1 MTVIVMTREMGT
13 LGKEVAREFARRKNY
28 SVVHHELVRNSL
40 ERAAMS
46 EESEVYRFLEG
57 SDAEIAQWRNQH
69 AADGYL
75 TRTEVLELAGKGN
88 VLIRGWGATRL
99 LKSVPNVLSVRV
111 CAPMPFR
118 VNVMM
123 KRLGVDEHTARRE
136 IRRSDAAHSRAFL
149 RFFQID
155 WRAAE
160 NYDLVLNTSHASPAD
175 CAETLLQAVEAA
187 TFGETDE
194 MHRVLN
200 DMLLSARIEEE
211 LRVQG
216 LADVWGRHVEAAVA
230 DGAVRLFG
238 VVSHSET
245 RRTAEDIVASKFGIA
260 QIQNDIVQ
268 SSGYGD

>member
-13 LGKEVAREFARRKNY
+13 LGKEVAREFARRRGY
-28 SVVHHELVRNSL
+28 SVVHHELVRSPA
-40 ERAAMS
+40 ERAAMR

-57 SDAEIAQWRNQH
+57 SEAEIDAWRNNH

-75 TRTEVLELAGKGN
+75 TRTEVLELAAQGD

-111 CAPMPFR
+111 CAPMSFR
-118 VNVMM
+118 LPVMM
-123 KRLGVDEHTARRE
+123 RRLGVDAHTAERE
-136 IRRSDAAHSRAFL
+136 IKRSDAAHSRAFL

-160 NYDLVLNTSHASPAD
+160 NYDLVLNTSHVSPAD
-175 CAETLLQAVEAA
+175 CAETLLQAAEAA
-187 TFGETDE
+187 SFAETAE
-194 MHRVLN
+194 MHRVLD
-200 DMLLSARIEEE
+200 DMLLSARIDEE
-211 LRVQG
+211 LRTQG
-216 LADVWGRHVEAAVA
+216 LADARGRHIEAAVT
-230 DGAVRLFG
+230 GGSVRLFG
-238 VVSHSET
+238 VVSHAET
-245 RRTAEDIVASKFGIA
+245 RRAAEDVIAAKFGVA